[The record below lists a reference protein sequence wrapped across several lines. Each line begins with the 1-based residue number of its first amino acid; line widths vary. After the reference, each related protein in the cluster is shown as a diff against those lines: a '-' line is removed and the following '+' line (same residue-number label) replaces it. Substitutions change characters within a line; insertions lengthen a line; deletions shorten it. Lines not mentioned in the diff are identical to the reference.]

1 MIPLKLFVNNTV
13 QSSKKYSFR
22 NITIYSTAYFIVMLG
37 YAITVNLQEESER
50 KGMGWLN
57 VLLVFVTDGVILSKS
72 VLSLKFIFRCPRL
85 CKRNHLPSNKSN
97 NTYDSIQSMCVI
109 RTPLLD
115 FDALTRT
122 FYRLNDTHTQM
133 GMDLHQST

>member
-57 VLLVFVTDGVILSKS
+57 ILLVFVTDGVILSKL
-72 VLSLKFIFRCPRL
+72 V
-85 CKRNHLPSNKSN
+85 
-97 NTYDSIQSMCVI
+97 
-109 RTPLLD
+109 
-115 FDALTRT
+115 
-122 FYRLNDTHTQM
+122 
-133 GMDLHQST
+133 